1 MMHWKAII
9 ALTGCLATIFP
20 QVSVGASVP
29 GPAIGIPP
37 SRMEQTLTAMPLLIA
52 HQNLMLA
59 RSKVLEQKYPEA
71 AAALSMV
78 ARSLAYFEMLGRG
91 PNGQSAEFMRQRI
104 EEYTAV
110 MASDHSDAVSRID
123 DWMCRIRKW
132 DGGK

>member
-1 MMHWKAII
+1 
-9 ALTGCLATIFP
+9 
-20 QVSVGASVP
+20 
-29 GPAIGIPP
+29 
-37 SRMEQTLTAMPLLIA
+37 MEQTLTAMPLLIA

-59 RSKVLEQKYPEA
+59 RSKVLEQKYLEA